1 MSGIVL
7 ILTLAVT
14 TEGLVEYGKSL
25 VKAVKGQNKGA
36 AMKQLCAMAICV
48 GLCFAAQ
55 ADIFRE
61 LGITLQSPW
70 VGVVITGIIG
80 SRGSNYVSDFLGK
93 IQKTR
98 NQETLLSE

>member
-7 ILTLAVT
+7 ILAMAVT

-25 VKAVKGQNKGA
+25 AKAFCGQNKWVVI
-36 AMKQLCAMAICV
+36 KQFCAMAICV
-48 GLCFAAQ
+48 GLCFAAR
-55 ADIFRE
+55 ADLFGE
-61 LGITLQSPW
+61 LGINLQIPW

-80 SRGSNYVSDFLGK
+80 SRGANYVSDFLGK

-98 NQETLLSE
+98 TEETSIFE